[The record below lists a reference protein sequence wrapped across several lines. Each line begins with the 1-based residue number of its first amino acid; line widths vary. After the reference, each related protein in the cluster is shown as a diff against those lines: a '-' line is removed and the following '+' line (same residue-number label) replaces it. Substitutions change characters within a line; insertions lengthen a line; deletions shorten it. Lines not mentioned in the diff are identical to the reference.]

1 MCIRDRFKVY
11 QRKYLSIMPKAFPLS
26 DSKSNKDIGHKFF
39 VLHEG
44 SQPVKENDNG
54 VLFKIGYF
62 NGDMKNGV
70 ERAMP
75 VGFQGNVIID
85 MYVKIDKDKDLANLV
100 YKSLEFYREATHRRR
115 NWFRTSLKII
125 RHVVGNILD
134 NCEAHNLG
142 SKFEWVEKP
151 IPITCKNRFES
162 QDQ

>member
-1 MCIRDRFKVY
+1 
-11 QRKYLSIMPKAFPLS
+11 MPKAFPLS
-26 DSKSNKDIGHKFF
+26 EPMTKVDAGYKFF
-39 VLHEG
+39 VLHVG
-44 SQPVKENDNG
+44 NQPVNENDSSI
-54 VLFKIGYF
+54 LFKLGYLHG
-62 NGDMKNGV
+62 NMDNGV

-75 VGFQGNVIID
+75 RKFQGNVIVD
-85 MYVKIDKDKDLANLV
+85 MYVKTEKADDLAKLV
-100 YKSLEFYREATHRRR
+100 YNNLEPYRGGANKKR